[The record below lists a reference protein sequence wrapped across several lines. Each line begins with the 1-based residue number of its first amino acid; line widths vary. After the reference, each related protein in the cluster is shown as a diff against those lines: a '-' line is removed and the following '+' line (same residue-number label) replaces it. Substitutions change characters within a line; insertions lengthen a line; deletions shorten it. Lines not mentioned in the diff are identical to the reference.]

1 MQTGMIRLRFME
13 SKEMRERGASRK
25 KAGSRPEKTG
35 GESNFVVQGSILAI
49 ASIVVRIIGIA
60 YRIPMI
66 NIIGDEGMGYYG
78 TAFNV
83 YNIALL
89 LSSYSLPLA
98 VSKMVSVRLARK
110 QYRNSVRILR
120 AALVY
125 ATVVGALAAAVIWFG
140 ADFFAREVFFMPYA
154 AFALKT
160 LAPTVWIMAYLGVF
174 RGYYQGQGTMVPTAL
189 SQVFEQIVNAIVS
202 VAAGSWL
209 FNQAIKVEILKGESG
224 SGYSNSWGAAG
235 GTIGTGAGA
244 FTALVFLLLLFA
256 AYQRTIRKKVRRD
269 RSGSLESYGTITKIL
284 FFTVVPVVVSS
295 AIYNVNSVL
304 DNGLLAYN
312 FKSLGMEEEFISQWG
327 VYTGKYHLLINV
339 PMAVSNALS
348 SSLIPSVSRAVAT
361 GDRRMVKKK
370 VAAAI
375 RFSLLIAIPSAVG
388 LTVLAGPL
396 NNLLFSGDN
405 DLAVQMTL
413 YGSIAVVFYSVS
425 TVTNA
430 ILQGIDRMRLPIV
443 HALTALVLHLAAME
457 VMVLVFHMGIF
468 SMVFA
473 NILFAVIMCF
483 LNHRS
488 IRKILGYRQEVK
500 KTILLP
506 AAASAV
512 MGAAAVGV
520 YKLIHLGIQSNAV
533 CTLGAVAAAVA
544 VYGVLL
550 VKLGC
555 LDEDE
560 LHQMPGG
567 TRLLQV
573 FRKLRL
579 MKAKLW
585 QKIRKSCLKQG
596 KKADTVFRR
605 SDFQ

>member
-1 MQTGMIRLRFME
+1 
-13 SKEMRERGASRK
+13 
-25 KAGSRPEKTG
+25 
-35 GESNFVVQGSILAI
+35 
-49 ASIVVRIIGIA
+49 
-60 YRIPMI
+60 
-66 NIIGDEGMGYYG
+66 
-78 TAFNV
+78 
-83 YNIALL
+83 
-89 LSSYSLPLA
+89 
-98 VSKMVSVRLARK
+98 
-110 QYRNSVRILR
+110 
-120 AALVY
+120 
-125 ATVVGALAAAVIWFG
+125 VGALAAAVIWFG

-388 LTVLAGPL
+388 LTVLAGPV

-567 TRLLQV
+567 TRLLQM

-579 MKAKLW
+579 M
-585 QKIRKSCLKQG
+585 
-596 KKADTVFRR
+596 
-605 SDFQ
+605 

>member
-209 FNQAIKVEILKGESG
+209 FNQAIKVEILRGESG

-269 RSGSLESYGTITKIL
+269 RSGSLESYRTITKIL

-388 LTVLAGPL
+388 LTVLAGPV

-405 DLAVQMTL
+405 DPAVQMTL

-560 LHQMPGG
+560 LYQMPGG

-579 MKAKLW
+579 M
-585 QKIRKSCLKQG
+585 
-596 KKADTVFRR
+596 
-605 SDFQ
+605 

>member
-244 FTALVFLLLLFA
+244 FTALLFLLLLFA

-269 RSGSLESYGTITKIL
+269 RSGSLESYRTITKIL

-388 LTVLAGPL
+388 LTVLAGPV

-457 VMVLVFHMGIF
+457 IMVLVFHMGIF

-533 CTLGAVAAAVA
+533 CTLGAVAAAMA

-579 MKAKLW
+579 M
-585 QKIRKSCLKQG
+585 
-596 KKADTVFRR
+596 
-605 SDFQ
+605 

>member
-209 FNQAIKVEILKGESG
+209 FNQAIKVEILRGESG

-256 AYQRTIRKKVRRD
+256 SYQRTILKKVRRD

-327 VYTGKYHLLINV
+327 VYTGQYHLLINV

-388 LTVLAGPL
+388 LTVLAGPV

-579 MKAKLW
+579 M
-585 QKIRKSCLKQG
+585 
-596 KKADTVFRR
+596 
-605 SDFQ
+605 

>member
-13 SKEMRERGASRK
+13 SKEIRERGASRK

-174 RGYYQGQGTMVPTAL
+174 RGYYQGRGTMVPTAL

-209 FNQAIKVEILKGESG
+209 FNQAIKVEILNGESG

-388 LTVLAGPL
+388 LTVLAGPV

-506 AAASAV
+506 AAVSAV

-579 MKAKLW
+579 M
-585 QKIRKSCLKQG
+585 
-596 KKADTVFRR
+596 
-605 SDFQ
+605 

>member
-209 FNQAIKVEILKGESG
+209 FNQAIKVEILRGESG

-388 LTVLAGPL
+388 LTVLAGPV

-430 ILQGIDRMRLPIV
+430 ILQGIDWMRLPIV

-579 MKAKLW
+579 M
-585 QKIRKSCLKQG
+585 
-596 KKADTVFRR
+596 
-605 SDFQ
+605 

>member
-1 MQTGMIRLRFME
+1 MPTGMIRLRFME
-13 SKEMRERGASRK
+13 SKEIRERGASRK

-125 ATVVGALAAAVIWFG
+125 ATVVGAMAAAVIWFG

-154 AFALKT
+154 AFALRT

-174 RGYYQGQGTMVPTAL
+174 RGYYQGRGTMVPTAL

-209 FNQAIKVEILKGESG
+209 FNQAIKVEILNGESG

-244 FTALVFLLLLFA
+244 FTALVFLLVLFA

-388 LTVLAGPL
+388 LTVLAGPV

-579 MKAKLW
+579 M
-585 QKIRKSCLKQG
+585 
-596 KKADTVFRR
+596 
-605 SDFQ
+605 

>member
-209 FNQAIKVEILKGESG
+209 FNQAIKVEILRGESG

-388 LTVLAGPL
+388 LTVLAGPV

-560 LHQMPGG
+560 LYQMPGG

-579 MKAKLW
+579 M
-585 QKIRKSCLKQG
+585 
-596 KKADTVFRR
+596 
-605 SDFQ
+605 

>member
-120 AALVY
+120 AALAY

-209 FNQAIKVEILKGESG
+209 FTQAIKVEILTGEAG

-579 MKAKLW
+579 M
-585 QKIRKSCLKQG
+585 
-596 KKADTVFRR
+596 
-605 SDFQ
+605 